1 MRVHEEREED
11 ENTPG
16 TSEGNT
22 SAVIP
27 RAEIVT
33 TEPIVTR
40 QKQMVLSNRFGTVSE
55 HQINEFHEAI
65 VRMIAED
72 LQPLS
77 IVENSGFRRMI
88 KLLDSRYEIPSRR
101 ALGRTIIP
109 QIMEKVK
116 GNVQILLN
124 AASHIA
130 ITTDIWTSMNTDSF
144 MTLTAH
150 FVDTNLRELSTV
162 VLCTK
167 KLESNH
173 TGVYL
178 SQVMT
183 EELMEWNIL
192 NKVVAI
198 VTDGAVNIKLAV
210 RLMDIPQ
217 IPCTA
222 HKLNLIVQ
230 QSLEMSEVDE
240 ADRDE
245 TGGFKNILKKCR
257 NIVAF
262 FKRSE
267 VGNRILV
274 EKQKQLGIN
283 KVLKVKQDVRT
294 RWNSTLLM
302 LERLVQLKEPLTI
315 AIISLTRA
323 PIFLDH
329 DEWNIVEDIIP
340 LLRPF
345 NCLTVELS
353 AEQYPTISKVIPLI
367 RGLQGS
373 LVTKIPRTL
382 LGQALKTNLIGNITK
397 RFDVFEKQTITPSF
411 SRATLLDPRFKKVAF
426 GIDENANEAEKFV
439 ISEIADL
446 LDTPNAVNE
455 QAVVNEAIQDNV
467 WEFLQSKVTSIQS
480 QSTVTSSATAL
491 MRQYLSISH
500 QDLKSNIFTFWNQH
514 KSVLYPL
521 SNIAEKYAIILE

>member
-1 MRVHEEREED
+1 MDPNKPNVAVCTLCKTSYKRANSTSNLLDHLNRKHFTVLNWDRMHVNEEREED

-16 TSEGNT
+16 TSEVNT

-33 TEPIVTR
+33 TGPIVTR

-55 HQINEFHEAI
+55 HQLKDFHEAI

-101 ALGRTIIP
+101 TLGRTIIP

-150 FVDTNLRELSTV
+150 FVDTNLRELKTV

-173 TGVYL
+173 TGVHL
-178 SQVMT
+178 SQVMSK
-183 EELMEWNIL
+183 ELTEWNIL

-198 VTDGAVNIKLAV
+198 VTDGAANIKLAV

-217 IPCTA
+217 VPCTA
-222 HKLNLIVQ
+222 HRLNLIVQ
-230 QSLEMSEVDE
+230 QSLDISEEDE
-240 ADRDE
+240 QDDTDE
-245 TGGFKNILKKCR
+245 TGGLKNILKKCR

-267 VGNRILV
+267 VGNRLLI

-283 KVLKVKQDVRT
+283 KLLKVKLIRYAAAA
-294 RWNSTLLM
+294 
-302 LERLVQLKEPLTI
+302 K
-315 AIISLTRA
+315 A
-323 PIFLDH
+323 PTFLDH

-373 LVTKIPRTL
+373 LVTKIPRTPID
-382 LGQALKTNLIGNITK
+382 QALKTNLISNTTK
-397 RFDVFEKQTITPSF
+397 RFDGFEKQTLTPKF
-411 SRATLLDPRFKKVAF
+411 SRAILLDPRFKKVAF
-426 GIDENANEAEKFV
+426 GVEDNANEAEKYV

-446 LDTPNAVNE
+446 LDTPNAAN
-455 QAVVNEAIQDNV
+455 VVNEEIIHEQVDNV

-491 MRQYLSISH
+491 MRQYL
-500 QDLKSNIFTFWNQH
+500 NIPH
-514 KSVLYPL
+514 
-521 SNIAEKYAIILE
+521 

>member
-1 MRVHEEREED
+1 
-11 ENTPG
+11 
-16 TSEGNT
+16 
-22 SAVIP
+22 
-27 RAEIVT
+27 
-33 TEPIVTR
+33 
-40 QKQMVLSNRFGTVSE
+40 
-55 HQINEFHEAI
+55 
-65 VRMIAED
+65 
-72 LQPLS
+72 
-77 IVENSGFRRMI
+77 
-88 KLLDSRYEIPSRR
+88 
-101 ALGRTIIP
+101 
-109 QIMEKVK
+109 
-116 GNVQILLN
+116 
-124 AASHIA
+124 
-130 ITTDIWTSMNTDSF
+130 
-144 MTLTAH
+144 
-150 FVDTNLRELSTV
+150 
-162 VLCTK
+162 
-167 KLESNH
+167 LESNH

-198 VTDGAVNIKLAV
+198 VTDGAANIKLAV

-240 ADRDE
+240 ADIDE
-245 TGGFKNILKKCR
+245 TGGLKNILKKCR

-294 RWNSTLLM
+294 RWNSTLFM

-315 AIISLTRA
+315 AIISLTEA

-367 RGLQGS
+367 RG
-373 LVTKIPRTL
+373 
-382 LGQALKTNLIGNITK
+382 NYFN
-397 RFDVFEKQTITPSF
+397 
-411 SRATLLDPRFKKVAF
+411 
-426 GIDENANEAEKFV
+426 
-439 ISEIADL
+439 
-446 LDTPNAVNE
+446 
-455 QAVVNEAIQDNV
+455 
-467 WEFLQSKVTSIQS
+467 
-480 QSTVTSSATAL
+480 TV
-491 MRQYLSISH
+491 H
-500 QDLKSNIFTFWNQH
+500 H
-514 KSVLYPL
+514 
-521 SNIAEKYAIILE
+521 IL